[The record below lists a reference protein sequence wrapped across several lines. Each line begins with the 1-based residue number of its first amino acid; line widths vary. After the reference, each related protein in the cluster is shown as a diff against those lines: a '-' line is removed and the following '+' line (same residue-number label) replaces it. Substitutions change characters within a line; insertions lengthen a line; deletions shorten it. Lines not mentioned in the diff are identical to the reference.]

1 MGSGFESQGAHYRR
15 EQVDFV
21 AGVGHKRTSVRQAL
35 RAISAFIALA
45 REHGILAP
53 DGNRCVGDEDRNGR
67 SRRRVGLRRRL
78 ELLLGQP

>member
-1 MGSGFESQGAHYRR
+1 
-15 EQVDFV
+15 
-21 AGVGHKRTSVRQAL
+21 
-35 RAISAFIALA
+35 LA

-78 ELLLGQP
+78 ELLLCQP